1 MQQMISSHEFV
12 PVILGGDITAY
23 SLARTFHE
31 AYGVRSVAVSQLH
44 SEMISRSGILENIVI
59 PDLENAALFVQR
71 LCDIAAQHPGKRCIL
86 LACGDWYV
94 RLIAE
99 HRAALEEHFV
109 IPYIPLELMERL
121 VRKDSFYRLCTELGI
136 PHPATVVFDCAD
148 IELPE
153 LPFPYPII
161 AKPAASAEYHYAQFP
176 GKRKVYRVE
185 NEAELR
191 DLLRRLRDCGYPG
204 KFLLQEFIPGDDTSM
219 RILTCYSDQ
228 NGNVRFQSSGHVLL
242 EDHAPMGIG
251 NPVAILKDCNRAVMD
266 DARRLLEHVGYT
278 GFSNFD
284 IRFDARDGSYQ
295 FLEINTRL
303 GRSNYYVTAA
313 GDNVARWLVEDL
325 IYHALREGD
334 GPVIAEKRGSL
345 YTVVPRSVILDH
357 VHDPNLRA
365 WVCALWDAGKAVNPL
380 DYAGDPGV
388 ERRLYVHY
396 FLWKQ
401 RRRFL
406 RTQEQAG
413 KEERV
418 CAALPV
424 SQMGI

>member
-1 MQQMISSHEFV
+1 MQQTILSNEFV

-31 AYGVRSVAVSQLH
+31 AYGVRSVAVSRLH

-59 PDLENAALFVQR
+59 PDLENAAMFVQR
-71 LCDIAAQHPGKRCIL
+71 LQEIAAQHPGKRCIL

-99 HRAALEEHFV
+99 HRAALEERFV

-121 VRKDSFYRLCTELGI
+121 VRKDSFYSLCAELGI
-136 PHPATVVFDCAD
+136 PHPETVAYDCTSV
-148 IELPE
+148 ELPE
-153 LPFPYPII
+153 LPFSYPII

-176 GKRKVYRVE
+176 GKRKVYRLE
-185 NEAELR
+185 SEAELR
-191 DLLRRLRDCGYPG
+191 DLLRNLRTCGYQG

-228 NGNVRFQSSGHVLL
+228 NGKVRFQSSGHVLL
-242 EDHAPMGIG
+242 EDHTPMGVG
-251 NPVAILKDCNRAVMD
+251 NPVAILKDCNCTVME
-266 DARRLLEHVGYT
+266 DAKRLLEHVGYT

-284 IRFDARDGSYQ
+284 IRYDARDGCYK

-313 GDNVARWLVEDL
+313 GDNVARWMVEDL
-325 IYHALREGD
+325 LYHAMRED
-334 GPVIAEKRGSL
+334 GEPVVAENVDSL
-345 YTVVPRSVILDH
+345 YTVVPRSVILNY
-357 VHDPNLRA
+357 VRDPDLRA
-365 WVCALWDAGKAVNPL
+365 RVNALWDAGKAVNPL
-380 DYAGDPGV
+380 KYSGDSSM

-401 RRRFL
+401 RRSFL
-406 RTQEQAG
+406 RTQEKAG
-413 KEERV
+413 KEGRV
-418 CAALPV
+418 CAGLPV

>member
-1 MQQMISSHEFV
+1 MQQTISSNEFV

-23 SLARTFHE
+23 SLARAFHE
-31 AYGVRSVAVSQLH
+31 AYGVRSVSVSRLH
-44 SEMISRSGILENIVI
+44 SEMISRSGILENIVM
-59 PDLENAALFVQR
+59 PDLENTALFAQR
-71 LCDIAAQHPGKRCIL
+71 LCGVAARYPGRRCIL

-99 HRAALEEHFV
+99 HRAALEERFI
-109 IPYIPLELMERL
+109 IPYIPLEQMNRL
-121 VRKDSFYRLCTELGI
+121 VRKNSFYRLCAELGI
-136 PHPATVVFDCAD
+136 PYPKTVVCDCAA

-153 LPFPYPII
+153 LPFGYPII

-176 GKRKVYRVE
+176 GKRKVYRLE
-185 NEAELR
+185 NETELR
-191 DLLRRLRDCGYPG
+191 DLLRRLRACAYPG
-204 KFLLQEFIPGDDTSM
+204 KFLLQEFVPGDDTSM

-228 NGNVRFQSSGHVLL
+228 SGKVRFQSSGHVLL
-242 EDHAPMGIG
+242 EDHAPMGVG
-251 NPVAILKDCNRAVMD
+251 NPVAILKDCNRQVME
-266 DARRLLEHVGYT
+266 DAKRLLEHVGYT

-284 IRFDARDGSYQ
+284 IRYDARDGSYK

-325 IYHALREGD
+325 LRHALPEHGA
-334 GPVIAEKRGSL
+334 PVLAENTDSL
-345 YTVVPRSVILDH
+345 YTVVPRSVILDY
-357 VHDPNLRA
+357 VRDPALRTQ
-365 WVCALWDAGKAVNPL
+365 VSALWDAGKAANPL
-380 DYAGDPGV
+380 DYAGETSL

-401 RRRFL
+401 RRSFL
-406 RTQEQAG
+406 RTQGTAG
-413 KEERV
+413 KEGCV

-424 SQMGI
+424 SQMGV

>member
-1 MQQMISSHEFV
+1 MQQTISSNDFV

-23 SLARTFHE
+23 SLARAFHE
-31 AYGVRSVAVSQLH
+31 AYGVRSIAVSRLH
-44 SEMISRSGILENIVI
+44 SEMISRSGILENLVI
-59 PDLENAALFVQR
+59 PDLENAAMFVQR
-71 LCDIAAQHPGKRCIL
+71 LNGIAAQYPGKRCIL

-99 HRAALEEHFV
+99 HCAELEEHFV

-121 VRKDSFYRLCTELGI
+121 VRKDLFYSLCVELDI
-136 PHPATVVFDCAD
+136 PHPETVVCDCANA
-148 IELPE
+148 ELPE
-153 LPFPYPII
+153 LPFSYPII

-176 GKRKVYRVE
+176 GKRKVYRLE
-185 NEAELR
+185 SEAELR
-191 DLLRRLRDCGYPG
+191 DLLLRLRACGYAG

-228 NGNVRFQSSGHVLL
+228 SGRVRFQSSGHVLL
-242 EDHAPMGIG
+242 EDHAPMGVG
-251 NPVAILKDCNRAVMD
+251 NPVAILKDCNRAVME

-284 IRFDARDGSYQ
+284 IRFDARDGRYK

-325 IYHALREGD
+325 LYHAMQAGG
-334 GPVIAEKRGSL
+334 GPVIAENTDSL
-345 YTVVPRSVILDH
+345 YTVVPRSVILDY
-357 VHDPNLRA
+357 VRDGALRA
-365 WVCALWDAGKAVNPL
+365 RVNALWDAGKAANPL
-380 DYAGDPGV
+380 DYAGETSM

-401 RRRFL
+401 RRSFL

-413 KEERV
+413 KEGRI

-424 SQMGI
+424 SQTGI

>member
-1 MQQMISSHEFV
+1 MQQSISSHEFV

-31 AYGVRSVAVSQLH
+31 AYGVRSVAVSRLH

-59 PDLENAALFVQR
+59 SDLENAALFVQR
-71 LCDIAAQHPGKRCIL
+71 LEKIAAQHASKRCIL

-99 HRAALEEHFV
+99 HRAALEAHFV
-109 IPYIPLELMERL
+109 IPYIPLELMNRL
-121 VRKDSFYRLCTELGI
+121 VRKDSFYSLCAELDI
-136 PHPATVVFDCAD
+136 PHPETVVCDCTRT
-148 IELPE
+148 ELPE
-153 LPFPYPII
+153 LPFSYPII

-176 GKRKVYRVE
+176 GKRKVYRLE
-185 NEAELR
+185 NEAELC
-191 DLLRRLRDCGYPG
+191 DLLRRLRASGYAG

-228 NGNVRFQSSGHVLL
+228 SGKVRFQSSGHVLL
-242 EDHAPMGIG
+242 EDHAPMGVG
-251 NPVAILKDCNRAVMD
+251 NPVAILKDCNRTVME
-266 DARRLLEHVGYT
+266 DAKRLLEHVGYT

-284 IRFDARDGSYQ
+284 IRFDARDGRYK

-313 GDNVARWLVEDL
+313 GDNVARWMVEDL
-325 IYHALREGD
+325 LYHAMRED
-334 GPVIAEKRGSL
+334 GAPVIAENTDSL
-345 YTVVPRSVILDH
+345 YTVVPRSVILDY
-357 VHDPNLRA
+357 VRDPALRA
-365 WVCALWDAGKAVNPL
+365 QVHALWEAGKAANPL
-380 DYAGDPGV
+380 DYAGDTSP
-388 ERRLYVHY
+388 ERWLYVHY

-401 RRRFL
+401 RRSFL
-406 RTQEQAG
+406 RTQEKSG
-413 KEERV
+413 KEGRV
-418 CAALPV
+418 CAALPA

>member
-1 MQQMISSHEFV
+1 MQQTISSNEFV

-23 SLARTFHE
+23 SLARAFHE
-31 AYGVRSVAVSQLH
+31 AYGVRSVAVSRLH

-59 PDLENAALFVQR
+59 PDLENAELFVQR
-71 LCDIAAQHPGKRCIL
+71 LCEIAAQHPGKRCIL

-99 HRAALEEHFV
+99 HRAALEAHFV

-121 VRKDSFYRLCTELGI
+121 VRKDLFYSLCAELDI
-136 PHPATVVFDCAD
+136 PHPETVVCDCTSVA
-148 IELPE
+148 LPE
-153 LPFPYPII
+153 LPFAYPII

-176 GKRKVYRVE
+176 GKRKVYRLE
-185 NEAELR
+185 REAELR
-191 DLLRRLRDCGYPG
+191 DLLLRLRTCGYAG

-228 NGNVRFQSSGHVLL
+228 RGKVRFQSSGHVLL
-242 EDHAPMGIG
+242 EDHAPMGVG
-251 NPVAILKDCNRAVMD
+251 NPVAILKDCNRAVME
-266 DARRLLEHVGYT
+266 DARRLLESVGYT

-284 IRFDARDGSYQ
+284 IRFDARDGSYK

-313 GDNVARWLVEDL
+313 GDNVARWMVEDL
-325 IYHALREGD
+325 LHHALQEEGE
-334 GPVIAEKRGSL
+334 PVIAENADSL
-345 YTVVPRSVILDH
+345 YTVMPRSAILDY
-357 VHDPNLRA
+357 VHDPELRA
-365 WVCALWDAGKAVNPL
+365 RVNALWDAGRAANPL
-380 DYAGDPGV
+380 DYSGETSV

-401 RRRFL
+401 RRHFL

-413 KEERV
+413 KEGCV

>member
-1 MQQMISSHEFV
+1 MQQTVSSYDFV

-31 AYGVRSVAVSQLH
+31 AYGVRSVALSRLH

-59 PDLENAALFVQR
+59 PDLENAAMFVQR
-71 LCDIAAQHPGKRCIL
+71 LQEIAARHPGKRCIL

-99 HRAALEEHFV
+99 HRAALETCFI

-121 VRKDSFYRLCTELGI
+121 VRKDSFYSLCAELDI
-136 PHPATVVFDCAD
+136 PHPATVVYDCMSVG
-148 IELPE
+148 LPE
-153 LPFPYPII
+153 LPFSYPII

-176 GKRKVYRVE
+176 GKRKVYRLE
-185 NEAELR
+185 SEAELR
-191 DLLRRLRDCGYPG
+191 NLLRSLRTCGYPG

-228 NGNVRFQSSGHVLL
+228 SGKVRFQSSGHVLL
-242 EDHAPMGIG
+242 EDHTPMGIG
-251 NPVAILKDCNRAVMD
+251 NPVAILKDCNRTVME
-266 DARRLLEHVGYT
+266 DAKLLLEHVGYT

-284 IRFDARDGSYQ
+284 IRYDARDGSYK

-313 GDNVARWLVEDL
+313 GDNVARWMVEDL
-325 IYHALREGD
+325 LYHAMQEGGD
-334 GPVIAEKRGSL
+334 PVVAENTDSL
-345 YTVVPRSVILDH
+345 YTVAPRSVILDY
-357 VHDPNLRA
+357 VRDGALRA
-365 WVCALWDAGKAVNPL
+365 QVNALWDAGKVANPL
-380 DYAGDPGV
+380 DYAGEASM

-401 RRRFL
+401 RRSFL

-413 KEERV
+413 KEGSV

-424 SQMGI
+424 SQMEI

>member
-1 MQQMISSHEFV
+1 MQQTISSCDFV

-31 AYGVRSVAVSQLH
+31 AYGVRSVALSRLH

-71 LCDIAAQHPGKRCIL
+71 LNGIAAQHPGRRCIL

-99 HRAALEEHFV
+99 HRAALEGSFIV
-109 IPYIPLELMERL
+109 PYIPLELMERL
-121 VRKDSFYRLCTELGI
+121 VRKDSFYSLCAELGI
-136 PHPATVVFDCAD
+136 PHPETVVYDCASV
-148 IELPE
+148 ELPE
-153 LPFPYPII
+153 LPFSYPII
-161 AKPAASAEYHYAQFP
+161 AKPAVSAEYHYAQFP
-176 GKRKVYRVE
+176 GKRKVYRLE
-185 NEAELR
+185 CEAELR
-191 DLLRRLRDCGYPG
+191 DLLRRLRACGYPG

-228 NGNVRFQSSGHVLL
+228 SGKVRFQSSGHVLL
-242 EDHAPMGIG
+242 EDHTPTGVG
-251 NPVAILKDCNRAVMD
+251 NPVAILKDCNRTVME
-266 DARRLLEHVGYT
+266 DAKRLLEHVGYT

-284 IRFDARDGSYQ
+284 IRFDARDGSYK

-313 GDNVARWLVEDL
+313 GDNAARWMVEDL
-325 IYHALREGD
+325 LHHALRED
-334 GPVIAEKRGSL
+334 GEPVVAENADSL
-345 YTVVPRSVILDH
+345 YTVVPRSVILDY
-357 VHDPNLRA
+357 VRDADLRA
-365 WVCALWDAGKAVNPL
+365 RVNAIWNTGRAVNPL
-380 DYAGDPGV
+380 DYAGDTSP
-388 ERRLYVHY
+388 ERWLYVHY

-401 RRRFL
+401 RRSFL
-406 RTQEQAG
+406 RTQE
-413 KEERV
+413 KTEREGRA

-424 SQMGI
+424 SQTGV